1 MKKFNLKEAVKNLNE
16 KLKNDKKFKARFATL
31 TVAGVIVIATAITV
45 PTVVHNN
52 KIKAEENTTNVA
64 VQAEPE
70 TETTTLPDGVETTV
84 DAEGHV
90 VPVTDESGNFVYTTA
105 TPETTIAAID
115 NTAVENN
122 NANNDNAG
130 GNKGSSSNTGSSN
143 NKSTG
148 GNKNTGANKTNNGNK
163 NNSGNKGN
171 SGGSNSSGGSQQQ
184 GTRPVTEADVKA
196 IVEEAKAYARS
207 KGFVIDSSM
216 TEVGTSWGPEL
227 GINKEFEPGDNKLYA
242 EHLRDRIDSTYENM
256 RTVNGSWG
264 ITENGRAV
272 RGHNV
277 KAEGRSFDELWSE
290 DPATINIFYKYRPND
305 SAEPYYIYVVTV

>member
-1 MKKFNLKEAVKNLNE
+1 MKKFNVKEAVKNLNE

-105 TPETTIAAID
+105 TPETTIAAIES
-115 NTAVENN
+115 TAANVNN
-122 NANNDNAG
+122 NTNNTAG

-148 GNKNTGANKTNNGNK
+148 GKKNTGGNKTNSGNK

-184 GTRPVTEADVKA
+184 GSRTVTEADVKA

-207 KGFVIDSSM
+207 KGFVIDSSL
-216 TEVGTSWGPEL
+216 TEVGTSWGPEI
-227 GINKEFEPGDNKLYA
+227 GITKEFEPGDNKLYA
-242 EHLRDRIDSTYENM
+242 EHLRDRIDSTY
-256 RTVNGSWG
+256 R
-264 ITENGRAV
+264 IQ
-272 RGHNV
+272 
-277 KAEGRSFDELWSE
+277 KANFTDEEWEKIQSE
-290 DPATINIFYKYRPND
+290 HPEAIALNIFYKYRPND
-305 SAEPYYIYVVTV
+305 SAEPYYIYVVY

>member
-70 TETTTLPDGVETTV
+70 TETTLLPDGVETTV

-105 TPETTIAAID
+105 TPETTIAAIES
-115 NTAVENN
+115 TAANVNN
-122 NANNDNAG
+122 NTNNTAG
-130 GNKGSSSNTGSSN
+130 GNTGSSSNTGSSN

-148 GNKNTGANKTNNGNK
+148 GKKNTSGNKSTGGNKTNSGNK

-216 TEVGTSWGPEL
+216 TEVGTSWGPET
-227 GINKEFEPGDNKLYA
+227 GIGYDFTPEWKAKYSKD
-242 EHLRDRIDSTYENM
+242 LRDRIDSTYKLLRE
-256 RTVNGSWG
+256 
-264 ITENGRAV
+264 
-272 RGHNV
+272 
-277 KAEGRSFDELWSE
+277 DWSE
-290 DPATINIFYKYRPND
+290 MSDEEYAEYRAKKPAHINIFYKYRPND
-305 SAEPYYIYVVTV
+305 SAEPYYIYVVY

>member
-1 MKKFNLKEAVKNLNE
+1 MKKFNLKEAAKNLNE

-31 TVAGVIVIATAITV
+31 TVAGVIVVATAITV

-105 TPETTIAAID
+105 TPETTIAAIES
-115 NTAVENN
+115 TAANVNN
-122 NANNDNAG
+122 NTNNTAG

-143 NKSTG
+143 NKNTGGKKSTG
-148 GNKNTGANKTNNGNK
+148 GNKT
-163 NNSGNKGN
+163 NSGNKGN
-171 SGGSNSSGGSQQQ
+171 SGNKNTGNSGGGQQQ
-184 GTRPVTEADVKA
+184 GSRPVTEADVKA
-196 IVEEAKAYARS
+196 IVEEAKSYARS

-216 TEVGTSWGPEL
+216 TEVGTSWGPET
-227 GINKEFEPGDNKLYA
+227 GILAKFDDAHKAKYSKD
-242 EHLRDRIDSTYENM
+242 LRDEIDGVYKDIRYGGWCADLSDEEWEKM
-256 RTVNGSWG
+256 
-264 ITENGRAV
+264 
-272 RGHNV
+272 V
-277 KAEGRSFDELWSE
+277 KEHPEGLSL
-290 DPATINIFYKYRPND
+290 NIFYKYRPND
-305 SAEPYYIYVVTV
+305 SAEPYYIYVVY

>member
-1 MKKFNLKEAVKNLNE
+1 MKKFNLKEAAKNLNE

-105 TPETTIAAID
+105 TPETTIAAIES
-115 NTAVENN
+115 TAANVNN
-122 NANNDNAG
+122 NTNNTAG

-148 GNKNTGANKTNNGNK
+148 GKKNTGGNKTNNGNK

-196 IVEEAKAYARS
+196 IVEEAKAYARN
-207 KGFVIDSSM
+207 KYGFVIDSSL
-216 TEVGTSWGPEL
+216 TEVGTSWGPET
-227 GINKEFEPGDNKLYA
+227 GILAKFDDARKAKYSKDLRDEIDGVYKGGRQDFSELSDEEYA
-242 EHLRDRIDSTYENM
+242 E
-256 RTVNGSWG
+256 
-264 ITENGRAV
+264 
-272 RGHNV
+272 
-277 KAEGRSFDELWSE
+277 LWKKH
-290 DPATINIFYKYRPND
+290 PARMNIFYKYRPND
-305 SAEPYYIYVVTV
+305 SAEPYYIYVVY

>member
-148 GNKNTGANKTNNGNK
+148 GNKNTGGNKTNNGNK

-227 GINKEFEPGDNKLYA
+227 GITKEFEPGDNKLYA
-242 EHLRDRIDSTYENM
+242 EHLRDRIDSTYKNM

-264 ITENGRAV
+264 ITENGRVV

>member
-1 MKKFNLKEAVKNLNE
+1 MKKFNLKEAAKNLNE

-31 TVAGVIVIATAITV
+31 TVAGVIVVATAITV

-105 TPETTIAAID
+105 TPETTIAAIES
-115 NTAVENN
+115 TAANVNN
-122 NANNDNAG
+122 NTNNTAG

-148 GNKNTGANKTNNGNK
+148 GKKNTGGHKTNSGNK

-196 IVEEAKAYARS
+196 IVEEAKSYARS

-227 GINKEFEPGDNKLYA
+227 GITKEFEPGDNKLYA
-242 EHLRDRIDSTYENM
+242 KQLRDRTDSTYELL
-256 RTVNGSWG
+256 R
-264 ITENGRAV
+264 E
-272 RGHNV
+272 
-277 KAEGRSFDELWSE
+277 DWSE
-290 DPATINIFYKYRPND
+290 MSDEEYAEYRAKKPAHINIFYKYRPND
-305 SAEPYYIYVVTV
+305 SAEPYYIYVVY

>member
-1 MKKFNLKEAVKNLNE
+1 MKKFNLKEAAKNLNE

-70 TETTTLPDGVETTV
+70 TETTTLPDGIETTV

-105 TPETTIAAID
+105 TPETTIAAIES
-115 NTAVENN
+115 TAANVNN
-122 NANNDNAG
+122 NTNNTAG

-148 GNKNTGANKTNNGNK
+148 GKKNTGGNKTNSGNK

-207 KGFVIDSSM
+207 KGFVIDSSL
-216 TEVGTSWGPEL
+216 TEVGTSWGPEI
-227 GINKEFEPGDNKLYA
+227 GITKEFEPGDDKLYA
-242 EHLRDRIDSTYENM
+242 EHLRDRIDSTY
-256 RTVNGSWG
+256 R
-264 ITENGRAV
+264 IQ
-272 RGHNV
+272 
-277 KAEGRSFDELWSE
+277 KANFTDEEWEKIQSE
-290 DPATINIFYKYRPND
+290 HPEAIALNIFYKYRPND
-305 SAEPYYIYVVTV
+305 SAEPYYIYVVY

>member
-1 MKKFNLKEAVKNLNE
+1 MKKFNLKEAAKNLNE

-84 DAEGHV
+84 DAEGHI

-130 GNKGSSSNTGSSN
+130 GNKGSSGNTGSSN

-148 GNKNTGANKTNNGNK
+148 GKKNTGGNKTNSGNK

-171 SGGSNSSGGSQQQ
+171 SGGSNSSGGGQQQ

-196 IVEEAKAYARS
+196 IVEEAKAYARN
-207 KGFVIDSSM
+207 KYGFVIDSSL
-216 TEVGTSWGPEL
+216 TEVGTSWGPET
-227 GINKEFEPGDNKLYA
+227 GILAKFDDAHKAKYSKD
-242 EHLRDRIDSTYENM
+242 LRDEIDSTYELL
-256 RTVNGSWG
+256 R
-264 ITENGRAV
+264 E
-272 RGHNV
+272 
-277 KAEGRSFDELWSE
+277 DWSE
-290 DPATINIFYKYRPND
+290 MSDEEYAEYRAKKPAHINIFYKYRPND
-305 SAEPYYIYVVTV
+305 SAEPYYIYVVY

>member
-1 MKKFNLKEAVKNLNE
+1 MKKFNLKEAAKNLNE

-31 TVAGVIVIATAITV
+31 TVAGVIVVATAITV

-70 TETTTLPDGVETTV
+70 TETTTLPDGVETTI

-105 TPETTIAAID
+105 TPETTIAAIES
-115 NTAVENN
+115 TAANVNN
-122 NANNDNAG
+122 NTNNTAG

-148 GNKNTGANKTNNGNK
+148 GKKSTGGNKTHSGNK
-163 NNSGNKGN
+163 NNSGKKGN

-196 IVEEAKAYARS
+196 IVEEAKAYARN
-207 KGFVIDSSM
+207 KYGFVIDSSL
-216 TEVGTSWGPEL
+216 TEVGTSWGPET
-227 GINKEFEPGDNKLYA
+227 GILAKFDDARKAKYSKDLRDEIDGVYKGGRQDFSELSDEEYA
-242 EHLRDRIDSTYENM
+242 E
-256 RTVNGSWG
+256 
-264 ITENGRAV
+264 
-272 RGHNV
+272 
-277 KAEGRSFDELWSE
+277 LWKKH
-290 DPATINIFYKYRPND
+290 PARMNIFYKYRPND
-305 SAEPYYIYVVTV
+305 SAEPYYIYVVY

>member
-45 PTVVHNN
+45 PTVVHTN

-70 TETTTLPDGVETTV
+70 TETTTLPDGVETTI

-105 TPETTIAAID
+105 TPETTIAAIES
-115 NTAVENN
+115 TAANVNN
-122 NANNDNAG
+122 NTNNTAG

-148 GNKNTGANKTNNGNK
+148 GKKSTGGNKTNSGNK

-196 IVEEAKAYARS
+196 IVEEAKAYARN
-207 KGFVIDSSM
+207 KYGFVIDSSL
-216 TEVGTSWGPEL
+216 TEVGTSWGPET
-227 GINKEFEPGDNKLYA
+227 GILAKFDDARKAKYSKDLRDEIDGVYKGGRQDFSELSDEEYA
-242 EHLRDRIDSTYENM
+242 E
-256 RTVNGSWG
+256 
-264 ITENGRAV
+264 
-272 RGHNV
+272 
-277 KAEGRSFDELWSE
+277 LWKKH
-290 DPATINIFYKYRPND
+290 PARMNIFYKYRPND
-305 SAEPYYIYVVTV
+305 SAEPYYIYVVY

>member
-70 TETTTLPDGVETTV
+70 TETTTLPNGIETTV

-130 GNKGSSSNTGSSN
+130 GNKGSSGNTGSSN

-148 GNKNTGANKTNNGNK
+148 GKKNTGGNKTNSGNK

-184 GTRPVTEADVKA
+184 GFRPVTEADVKA
-196 IVEEAKAYARS
+196 IVEEARAYA
-207 KGFVIDSSM
+207 KNKYGYLVDTSM
-216 TEVGTSWGPEL
+216 EFKTPEGYPTSWGPETGVL
-227 GINKEFEPGDNKLYA
+227 AKFNDARKAKCSKD
-242 EHLRDRIDSTYENM
+242 LRDEIDGVYKDDRYGGAM
-256 RTVNGSWG
+256 
-264 ITENGRAV
+264 A
-272 RGHNV
+272 NV
-277 KAEGRSFDELWSE
+277 SDEEWEAMIKKEPRCLR
-290 DPATINIFYKYRPND
+290 INIFYKYRPND
-305 SAEPYYIYVVTV
+305 SEEPYYIYVVHG

>member
-1 MKKFNLKEAVKNLNE
+1 MKKFNLKEAAKNLNE

-31 TVAGVIVIATAITV
+31 TVAGVIVVATAITV

-148 GNKNTGANKTNNGNK
+148 GKKNTGGNKTNSGNK

-184 GTRPVTEADVKA
+184 GSRTVTEADVKA
-196 IVEEAKAYARS
+196 IVEEAKAYARN
-207 KGFVIDSSM
+207 KYGFVIDSSL
-216 TEVGTSWGPEL
+216 TEVGTSWGPEI
-227 GINKEFEPGDNKLYA
+227 GITKEFEPGDDKLYA
-242 EHLRDRIDSTYENM
+242 EHLRDRIDGVYKDIRYGGWCADLSDEEWEKM
-256 RTVNGSWG
+256 
-264 ITENGRAV
+264 
-272 RGHNV
+272 V
-277 KAEGRSFDELWSE
+277 KEHPEGLSL
-290 DPATINIFYKYRPND
+290 NIFYKYRPND
-305 SAEPYYIYVVTV
+305 SAEPYYIYVVY

>member
-1 MKKFNLKEAVKNLNE
+1 MKKFNLKEAAKNLNE

-31 TVAGVIVIATAITV
+31 TVAGVIVVATAVTV

-70 TETTTLPDGVETTV
+70 TETTTLPDGIETTV

-105 TPETTIAAID
+105 TPETTIAAIES
-115 NTAVENN
+115 TAANVNN
-122 NANNDNAG
+122 NTNNTAG

-148 GNKNTGANKTNNGNK
+148 GKKNTGGNKTNSGNK

-207 KGFVIDSSM
+207 KGFVIDSSL
-216 TEVGTSWGPEL
+216 TEVGTSWGPEI
-227 GINKEFEPGDNKLYA
+227 GITKEFEPGDDKLYA
-242 EHLRDRIDSTYENM
+242 EHLRDRIDSTY
-256 RTVNGSWG
+256 R
-264 ITENGRAV
+264 IQ
-272 RGHNV
+272 
-277 KAEGRSFDELWSE
+277 KANFTDEEWEKIQSE
-290 DPATINIFYKYRPND
+290 HPEAIALNIFYKYRPND
-305 SAEPYYIYVVTV
+305 SAEPYYIYVVY

>member
-105 TPETTIAAID
+105 TPETTIAAIESTAANINNNTN
-115 NTAVENN
+115 NTAG
-122 NANNDNAG
+122 DNR
-130 GNKGSSSNTGSSN
+130 GSSGNTGSSN

-148 GNKNTGANKTNNGNK
+148 GKKNTGGNKTNSGNK

-184 GTRPVTEADVKA
+184 GARPVTEADVKA
-196 IVEEAKAYARS
+196 IVEEAKAYARN
-207 KGFVIDSSM
+207 KYGFVIDSSL
-216 TEVGTSWGPEL
+216 TEVGTSWGPET
-227 GINKEFEPGDNKLYA
+227 GILAKFDDAHKAKYSKD
-242 EHLRDRIDSTYENM
+242 LRDEIDSTYKDIRYGGWCADLSDEEWEKM
-256 RTVNGSWG
+256 
-264 ITENGRAV
+264 
-272 RGHNV
+272 V
-277 KAEGRSFDELWSE
+277 KEHPEGLSL
-290 DPATINIFYKYRPND
+290 NIFYKYRPND
-305 SAEPYYIYVVTV
+305 SAEPYYIYVVY

>member
-148 GNKNTGANKTNNGNK
+148 GKKNTGGNKTNSGNK

-227 GINKEFEPGDNKLYA
+227 GITKEFEPGDNKLYA
-242 EHLRDRIDSTYENM
+242 KQLRDRTDSTYELL
-256 RTVNGSWG
+256 R
-264 ITENGRAV
+264 E
-272 RGHNV
+272 
-277 KAEGRSFDELWSE
+277 DWSE
-290 DPATINIFYKYRPND
+290 MSDEEYAEYRAKKPAHINIFYKYRPND
-305 SAEPYYIYVVTV
+305 SAEPYYIYVVY

>member
-31 TVAGVIVIATAITV
+31 TVAGVIVVATAITV

-105 TPETTIAAID
+105 TPETTIAAIES
-115 NTAVENN
+115 TAANVNN
-122 NANNDNAG
+122 NTNNTAG

-148 GNKNTGANKTNNGNK
+148 GNKTNSGNK

-196 IVEEAKAYARS
+196 IVEEAKAYARN
-207 KGFVIDSSM
+207 KYGFVIDSSL
-216 TEVGTSWGPEL
+216 TEVGTSWGPET
-227 GINKEFEPGDNKLYA
+227 GILAKFDDARKAKYSKDLRDEIDGVYKGGRQDFSELSDEEYA
-242 EHLRDRIDSTYENM
+242 E
-256 RTVNGSWG
+256 
-264 ITENGRAV
+264 
-272 RGHNV
+272 
-277 KAEGRSFDELWSE
+277 LWKKH
-290 DPATINIFYKYRPND
+290 PARMNIFYKYRPND
-305 SAEPYYIYVVTV
+305 SAEPYYIYVVY

>member
-31 TVAGVIVIATAITV
+31 TVAGVIVVATAITV

-105 TPETTIAAID
+105 TPETTIAAIES
-115 NTAVENN
+115 TAANVNN
-122 NANNDNAG
+122 NTNNTAG

-148 GNKNTGANKTNNGNK
+148 GKKNTGGNKTNSGNK

-196 IVEEAKAYARS
+196 IVEEAKAYARN
-207 KGFVIDSSM
+207 KYGFVIDSSL
-216 TEVGTSWGPEL
+216 TEVGTSWGPET
-227 GINKEFEPGDNKLYA
+227 GILAKFDDARKAKYSKDLRDEIDGVYKGCRQDFSELSDEEYA
-242 EHLRDRIDSTYENM
+242 EFWKKH
-256 RTVNGSWG
+256 
-264 ITENGRAV
+264 
-272 RGHNV
+272 
-277 KAEGRSFDELWSE
+277 
-290 DPATINIFYKYRPND
+290 PARMNIFYKYRPND
-305 SAEPYYIYVVTV
+305 SAEPYYIYVVY

>member
-1 MKKFNLKEAVKNLNE
+1 MKKFNLKEAAKNLNE

-31 TVAGVIVIATAITV
+31 TVAGVIVVATAITV

-70 TETTTLPDGVETTV
+70 TETTTLPDGIETTV

-90 VPVTDESGNFVYTTA
+90 VPVTDESGNFVYTTV
-105 TPETTIAAID
+105 TPETTIAAIES
-115 NTAVENN
+115 TAANINN
-122 NANNDNAG
+122 NTNNTAG

-148 GNKNTGANKTNNGNK
+148 GKKNTGGNKTNSGNK

-184 GTRPVTEADVKA
+184 GSRPVTEADVKA

-207 KGFVIDSSM
+207 KGFVIDSSL

-227 GINKEFEPGDNKLYA
+227 GITKEFEPGDNKLYA
-242 EHLRDRIDSTYENM
+242 KQLRDRIDSTYKDIRYGGWCADLSDEEWEKM
-256 RTVNGSWG
+256 
-264 ITENGRAV
+264 
-272 RGHNV
+272 V
-277 KAEGRSFDELWSE
+277 KEHPEGLSL
-290 DPATINIFYKYRPND
+290 NIFYKYRPND
-305 SAEPYYIYVVTV
+305 SAEPYYIYVVY

>member
-31 TVAGVIVIATAITV
+31 TVAGVIVVATAITV

-105 TPETTIAAID
+105 TPETTIAAIES
-115 NTAVENN
+115 TAANVNN
-122 NANNDNAG
+122 NTNNTAG

-148 GNKNTGANKTNNGNK
+148 GKKNTGGNKTNSGNK

-196 IVEEAKAYARS
+196 IVEEAKAYARN
-207 KGFVIDSSM
+207 KYGYVIDSSL
-216 TEVGTSWGPEL
+216 TEVGTSWGPET
-227 GINKEFEPGDNKLYA
+227 GILAKVDDARKAKYSKDLRDEIDGVYKGGRQDFSELSDEEYA
-242 EHLRDRIDSTYENM
+242 EFWKKH
-256 RTVNGSWG
+256 
-264 ITENGRAV
+264 
-272 RGHNV
+272 
-277 KAEGRSFDELWSE
+277 
-290 DPATINIFYKYRPND
+290 PARMNIFYKYRPND
-305 SAEPYYIYVVTV
+305 SAEPYYIYVVY

>member
-105 TPETTIAAID
+105 TPETTIAAIES
-115 NTAVENN
+115 TAANVNN
-122 NANNDNAG
+122 NTNNTAG
-130 GNKGSSSNTGSSN
+130 GNKGSSGNTGSSN
-143 NKSTG
+143 NKSRG
-148 GNKNTGANKTNNGNK
+148 GNKTNSGNK

-184 GTRPVTEADVKA
+184 GSRPVTEADVKA
-196 IVEEAKAYARS
+196 IVEEARAYA
-207 KGFVIDSSM
+207 KNKYGYLVDTSM
-216 TEVGTSWGPEL
+216 EFKTPEGYPTSWGPET
-227 GINKEFEPGDNKLYA
+227 GILAKFDDAHKAKYSKD
-242 EHLRDRIDSTYENM
+242 LRDEIDGVYKNDRYGGVM
-256 RTVNGSWG
+256 
-264 ITENGRAV
+264 A
-272 RGHNV
+272 NV
-277 KAEGRSFDELWSE
+277 SDEEWEAMIKKEPRCLR
-290 DPATINIFYKYRPND
+290 INIFYKYRPND
-305 SAEPYYIYVVTV
+305 SAEPYYIYVVGG

>member
-1 MKKFNLKEAVKNLNE
+1 MKKFNVKEAVKNLNE

-70 TETTTLPDGVETTV
+70 TETTTLPDGIETTV
-84 DAEGHV
+84 NAEGHV

-130 GNKGSSSNTGSSN
+130 GNKGSSGNTGSSN

-148 GNKNTGANKTNNGNK
+148 GKKNTGGNKTNSGNK

-216 TEVGTSWGPEL
+216 TEVGTSWGPET
-227 GINKEFEPGDNKLYA
+227 GILAKFDDAHKAKYSKDLRDEIDGTYKLLREDWSEMSDEEYA
-242 EHLRDRIDSTYENM
+242 EY
-256 RTVNGSWG
+256 
-264 ITENGRAV
+264 RA
-272 RGHNV
+272 
-277 KAEGRSFDELWSE
+277 KK
-290 DPATINIFYKYRPND
+290 PAHINIFYKYRPND
-305 SAEPYYIYVVTV
+305 SAEPYYIYVVY

>member
-1 MKKFNLKEAVKNLNE
+1 MKKFNLKEAAKNLNE

-45 PTVVHNN
+45 PTVMHNN
-52 KIKAEENTTNVA
+52 KIKIKAEENTSNVA

-70 TETTTLPDGVETTV
+70 TETTTLPDGIETTV

-105 TPETTIAAID
+105 TPETTIAAIES
-115 NTAVENN
+115 TAANVNN
-122 NANNDNAG
+122 NTNNTAG

-148 GNKNTGANKTNNGNK
+148 GKKNTGGNKTNSGNK

-196 IVEEAKAYARS
+196 IVEEAKSYARS

-216 TEVGTSWGPEL
+216 TEVGTSWGPET
-227 GINKEFEPGDNKLYA
+227 GIGYDFTPEWKAKYSKD
-242 EHLRDRIDSTYENM
+242 LRDRIDSTYKLLRE
-256 RTVNGSWG
+256 
-264 ITENGRAV
+264 
-272 RGHNV
+272 
-277 KAEGRSFDELWSE
+277 DWSE
-290 DPATINIFYKYRPND
+290 MSDEEYAEYRAKKPAHINIFYKYRPND
-305 SAEPYYIYVVTV
+305 SAEPYYIYVVY

>member
-1 MKKFNLKEAVKNLNE
+1 MKKFNVKEAVKNLNE

-105 TPETTIAAID
+105 TPETTIAAIES
-115 NTAVENN
+115 TAANVNN
-122 NANNDNAG
+122 NTNNTAG
-130 GNKGSSSNTGSSN
+130 GNKGSSGNTGSSN

-148 GNKNTGANKTNNGNK
+148 GKKNTGGNKTNSGNK

-184 GTRPVTEADVKA
+184 GSRTVTEADVKA
-196 IVEEAKAYARS
+196 IVEEAKAYARN
-207 KGFVIDSSM
+207 KYGFVIDSSL
-216 TEVGTSWGPEL
+216 TEVGTSWGPEI
-227 GINKEFEPGDNKLYA
+227 GITKEFEPGDNKLYA
-242 EHLRDRIDSTYENM
+242 EHLRDRIDSTYK
-256 RTVNGSWG
+256 G
-264 ITENGRAV
+264 GRQDFSELSDEEYA
-272 RGHNV
+272 
-277 KAEGRSFDELWSE
+277 ELWKKH
-290 DPATINIFYKYRPND
+290 PARMNIFYKYRPND
-305 SAEPYYIYVVTV
+305 SAEPYYIYVVY

>member
-1 MKKFNLKEAVKNLNE
+1 MKKFNLKEAAKNLNE

-70 TETTTLPDGVETTV
+70 AETTTLPDGIETTV

-148 GNKNTGANKTNNGNK
+148 GNKTNSGNKNTGGNKTNSGNK

-196 IVEEAKAYARS
+196 IVEEAKAYARN
-207 KGFVIDSSM
+207 KYGFVIDSSL

-227 GINKEFEPGDNKLYA
+227 GITKEFEPGDDKLYA
-242 EHLRDRIDSTYENM
+242 EHLRDRIDSTYK
-256 RTVNGSWG
+256 G
-264 ITENGRAV
+264 GRQDFSELSDEEYA
-272 RGHNV
+272 
-277 KAEGRSFDELWSE
+277 ELWKKH
-290 DPATINIFYKYRPND
+290 PARMNIFYKYRPND
-305 SAEPYYIYVVTV
+305 SAEPYYIYVVY

>member
-1 MKKFNLKEAVKNLNE
+1 MKKFNLKEAAKNLNE

-105 TPETTIAAID
+105 TPETTIAAIES
-115 NTAVENN
+115 TAANVNN
-122 NANNDNAG
+122 NTNNTAG
-130 GNKGSSSNTGSSN
+130 GNKGGSGNTGSSN

-148 GNKNTGANKTNNGNK
+148 GNKNTGSNKTNSGNK

-196 IVEEAKAYARS
+196 IVEEAKAYARN
-207 KGFVIDSSM
+207 KYGFVIDSSL
-216 TEVGTSWGPEL
+216 TEVGTSWGPET
-227 GINKEFEPGDNKLYA
+227 GILAKFDDARKAKYSKD
-242 EHLRDRIDSTYENM
+242 LRDEIDGVYKDIRYGGWCADLSDEEWEKM
-256 RTVNGSWG
+256 
-264 ITENGRAV
+264 
-272 RGHNV
+272 V
-277 KAEGRSFDELWSE
+277 KEHPEGLSL
-290 DPATINIFYKYRPND
+290 NIFYKYRPND
-305 SAEPYYIYVVTV
+305 SAEPYYIYVVY

>member
-1 MKKFNLKEAVKNLNE
+1 MKKFNVKEAVKNLNE

-52 KIKAEENTTNVA
+52 KIKAEESTTNVA

-70 TETTTLPDGVETTV
+70 TETTTLPDGIETTV

-148 GNKNTGANKTNNGNK
+148 GNKNTGGNKSTGGNKTNSGNK

-184 GTRPVTEADVKA
+184 GSRPVTEADVKA
-196 IVEEAKAYARS
+196 IVEEAKAYARN
-207 KGFVIDSSM
+207 KYGFVIDSSL
-216 TEVGTSWGPEL
+216 TEVGTSWGPET
-227 GINKEFEPGDNKLYA
+227 GILAKFDDARKAKYSKDLRDEIDGVYKGGRQDFSELSDEEYA
-242 EHLRDRIDSTYENM
+242 E
-256 RTVNGSWG
+256 
-264 ITENGRAV
+264 
-272 RGHNV
+272 
-277 KAEGRSFDELWSE
+277 LWKKH
-290 DPATINIFYKYRPND
+290 PARMNIFYKYRPND
-305 SAEPYYIYVVTV
+305 SAEPYYIYVVY

>member
-148 GNKNTGANKTNNGNK
+148 GKKNTGGNKTNSGNK

-196 IVEEAKAYARS
+196 IVEEAKAYARN
-207 KGFVIDSSM
+207 KYGFVIDSSL
-216 TEVGTSWGPEL
+216 TEVGTSWGPEI
-227 GINKEFEPGDNKLYA
+227 GITKEFEPGDDMLYA
-242 EHLRDRIDSTYENM
+242 EHLRDRIDSTYK
-256 RTVNGSWG
+256 G
-264 ITENGRAV
+264 GRQDFSELSDEEYA
-272 RGHNV
+272 
-277 KAEGRSFDELWSE
+277 ELWKKH
-290 DPATINIFYKYRPND
+290 PARMNIFYKYRPND
-305 SAEPYYIYVVTV
+305 SAEPYYIYVVY

>member
-31 TVAGVIVIATAITV
+31 TVAGVIVVATAITV

-105 TPETTIAAID
+105 TPETTIAAIES
-115 NTAVENN
+115 TAANVNN
-122 NANNDNAG
+122 NTNNTAG

-143 NKSTG
+143 NKNTG
-148 GNKNTGANKTNNGNK
+148 GNKTNSGNK

-171 SGGSNSSGGSQQQ
+171 SGGSNSSGGGNNQQSW
-184 GTRPVTEADVKA
+184 RPVTEADVKA
-196 IVEEAKAYARS
+196 IVEEAKSYARS
-207 KGFVIDSSM
+207 KGITIDSSL
-216 TEVGTSWGPEL
+216 TKYGTTWGPETGVL
-227 GINKEFEPGDNKLYA
+227 YESTPETRAKCLKDVKDDVDNMYKRMKA
-242 EHLRDRIDSTYENM
+242 NFTDEEWKKIEQEHPETI
-256 RTVNGSWG
+256 
-264 ITENGRAV
+264 AV
-272 RGHNV
+272 
-277 KAEGRSFDELWSE
+277 
-290 DPATINIFYKYRPND
+290 NIFYEYRPND
-305 SAEPYYIYVVTV
+305 SEEPYYIYVVC

>member
-31 TVAGVIVIATAITV
+31 TVAGVIVVATAITV

-105 TPETTIAAID
+105 TPETTIAAIES
-115 NTAVENN
+115 TAANVNN
-122 NANNDNAG
+122 NTNNTAG

-148 GNKNTGANKTNNGNK
+148 GKKNTGGNKTNSGNK

-196 IVEEAKAYARS
+196 IVEEAKAYARN
-207 KGFVIDSSM
+207 KYGFVIDSSL
-216 TEVGTSWGPEL
+216 TEVGTSWGPET
-227 GINKEFEPGDNKLYA
+227 GILAKFDDARKAKYSKDLRDEIDGVYKAGRQDFSELSDEEYA
-242 EHLRDRIDSTYENM
+242 E
-256 RTVNGSWG
+256 
-264 ITENGRAV
+264 
-272 RGHNV
+272 
-277 KAEGRSFDELWSE
+277 LWKKH
-290 DPATINIFYKYRPND
+290 PARMNIFYKYRPND
-305 SAEPYYIYVVTV
+305 SAEPYYIYVVY

>member
-1 MKKFNLKEAVKNLNE
+1 MKKFNLKEAAKNLNE

-31 TVAGVIVIATAITV
+31 TVAGVIVVATAITV

-70 TETTTLPDGVETTV
+70 TETTTLPDGIETTV

-130 GNKGSSSNTGSSN
+130 GNKGSSGNTGSSN

-148 GNKNTGANKTNNGNK
+148 GKKNTGGNKTNSGNK

-196 IVEEAKAYARS
+196 IVEEAKAYARN
-207 KGFVIDSSM
+207 KYGFVIDSSL

-227 GINKEFEPGDNKLYA
+227 GITKEFEPGDDKLYA
-242 EHLRDRIDSTYENM
+242 EQLHDRIDSTYK
-256 RTVNGSWG
+256 RQ
-264 ITENGRAV
+264 
-272 RGHNV
+272 
-277 KAEGRSFDELWSE
+277 KANFTDEEWEKMLKE
-290 DPATINIFYKYRPND
+290 HPEALGLNIFYKYRPND
-305 SAEPYYIYVVTV
+305 SAEPYYVYVVF

>member
-1 MKKFNLKEAVKNLNE
+1 MKKFNLKEAAKNLNE

-105 TPETTIAAID
+105 TPETTIAAIES
-115 NTAVENN
+115 TAANVNN
-122 NANNDNAG
+122 NTNNTAG

-143 NKSTG
+143 NKNTGGNKSTG
-148 GNKNTGANKTNNGNK
+148 GNKTNSGNK

-196 IVEEAKAYARS
+196 IVEEAKSYARS

-227 GINKEFEPGDNKLYA
+227 GITKEFEPGDNKLYA
-242 EHLRDRIDSTYENM
+242 KQLRDRTDSTYELL
-256 RTVNGSWG
+256 R
-264 ITENGRAV
+264 E
-272 RGHNV
+272 
-277 KAEGRSFDELWSE
+277 DWSE
-290 DPATINIFYKYRPND
+290 MSDEEYAEYRAKKPAHINIFYKYRPND
-305 SAEPYYIYVVTV
+305 SAEPYYIYVVY